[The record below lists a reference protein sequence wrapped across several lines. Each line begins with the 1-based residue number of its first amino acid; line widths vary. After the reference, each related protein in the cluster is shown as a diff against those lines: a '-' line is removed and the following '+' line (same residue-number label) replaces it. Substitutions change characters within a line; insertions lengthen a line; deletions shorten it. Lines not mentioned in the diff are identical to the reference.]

1 LALIIVLL
9 LLVLVLAVLLVVPR
23 PGSTRSRRSRTA
35 DIDEDELFEAEE
47 ELRDLD
53 ITTTPEEA
61 SEEIP
66 DWGPGA
72 PKLRK
77 DPDTGRD

>member
-1 LALIIVLL
+1 
-9 LLVLVLAVLLVVPR
+9 LVLAVLLVVPR
-23 PGSTRSRRSRTA
+23 GGATGSGTSRIA
-35 DIDEDELFEAEE
+35 DIDEDELSEAEE